1 MSRALLSWPSA
12 ISLVACVAVFGCSA
26 ASAPPRPLHPGGD
39 QRPSQSAAQAEPIPM
54 VVGFTPASEML
65 RSADPFEASFLPAEE
80 TIVTVDEDSVE
91 DSLGVFRFIAA
102 TRGNQ
107 PVGVRVFFASAE
119 EGDDDT
125 HLGLQRADRIEEI
138 DGLPV
143 AGLDTFLS
151 AWRNVGVKS
160 EVRFSLSRAGR
171 PHTLV
176 YRRRTPAMLLAY

>member
-1 MSRALLSWPSA
+1 MSRALLFWPSA
-12 ISLVACVAVFGCSA
+12 ISLVSCVAVFGCSA
-26 ASAPPRPLHPGGD
+26 ASTQPRLLQPSRD
-39 QRPSQSAAQAEPIPM
+39 QRLSQSAAQAEPIPM